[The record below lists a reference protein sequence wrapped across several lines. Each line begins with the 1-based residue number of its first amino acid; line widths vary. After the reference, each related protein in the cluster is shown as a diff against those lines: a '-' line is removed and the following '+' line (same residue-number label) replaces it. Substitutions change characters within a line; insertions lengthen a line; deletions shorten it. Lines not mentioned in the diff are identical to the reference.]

1 MTEKTCL
8 VTGGNGG
15 IGFETAKA
23 LVEMGA
29 DIIIVAGSRVMRQ
42 ILDS

>member
-1 MTEKTCL
+1 MKDMTEKTCL

-23 LVEMGA
+23 LVGMGA
-29 DIIIVAGSRVMRQ
+29 DIIIVARDEKGG
-42 ILDS
+42 